1 MGLGQMLMPIR
12 AWWFLR
18 IAKSASIPSDVGCYL
33 SALKERN
40 QLAVE
45 KIKRKRQEIIDQ
57 GAADAKTISTEAAL
71 KYVLELKAAYDGPNR
86 EEYIADLDRFVAEFR
101 KKYGPHIPV
110 AEAYAI
116 LGELEARFGR
126 VK

>member
-18 IAKSASIPSDVGCYL
+18 IAKSASIPPDVGRYL
-33 SALKERN
+33 TALKDRN

-45 KIKRKRQEIIDQ
+45 EIGRRRQAIIDQ

-71 KYVLELKAAYDGPNR
+71 THVLELKAAYDGPNR
-86 EEYIADLDRFVAEFR
+86 EEYVADLDRFVEEFR
-101 KKYGPHIPV
+101 KMHGPQIPV

-116 LGELEARFGR
+116 LKELEVRFGP
-126 VK
+126 VE